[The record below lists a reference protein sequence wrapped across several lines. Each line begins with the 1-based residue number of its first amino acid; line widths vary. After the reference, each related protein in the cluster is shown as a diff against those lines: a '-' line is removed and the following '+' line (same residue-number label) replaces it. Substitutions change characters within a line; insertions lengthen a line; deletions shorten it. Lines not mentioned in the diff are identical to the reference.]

1 MTIRAYAIQEGFVN
15 MLIIENNSV
24 YEIDEECTKRKKVP
38 KGCQTYEKLNRKQE
52 RNRAPIG
59 AHAPIGVHEK
69 KER

>member
-1 MTIRAYAIQEGFVN
+1 MTKWAYAIQEGFVI

-38 KGCQTYEKLNRKQE
+38 KGCQTYEKLNMKQE
-52 RNRAPIG
+52 KKHTPL
-59 AHAPIGVHEK
+59 GVHEK